1 MGTVLGE
8 AYAPNWAGQPKRMSK
23 EDYAL
28 WKIYQVTE
36 LEGAIAIYFDVL
48 LGTGQEAGEQ
58 YTEEEKKF
66 WREKTQLRADVILE
80 YPDRVKV
87 VELRVNASVSTIG
100 RTQAYQMLL
109 RDDNPFGKTVEAEI
123 VTNLAN
129 KQVEDIAGRQGVKYT
144 VLGI

>member
-1 MGTVLGE
+1 MATTLGE
-8 AYAPNWAGQPKRMSK
+8 RYTPDWAGTPKRMSK

-28 WKIYQVTE
+28 WKIYQITE
-36 LEGAIAIYFDVL
+36 LTDALFVYFDVG
-48 LGTGQEAGEQ
+48 LGKGQEAGGQ
-58 YTEEEKKF
+58 YTEQEQQF
-66 WREKTQLRADVILE
+66 WREKTQLRADVVVE
-80 YPDRVKV
+80 YPDRVRV

-109 RDDNPFGKTVEAEI
+109 RDDNPFGKPVEAEV

-129 KQVEDIAGRQGVKYT
+129 KQVEEIAGRQGIKYT

>member
-1 MGTVLGE
+1 MPTTIGE
-8 AYAPNWAGQPKRMSK
+8 AYTPSWPGTPKRMSK

-28 WKIYQVTE
+28 WKIYQMTE
-36 LEGAIAIYFDVL
+36 LEGAIAVYFDVL
-48 LGTGQEAGEQ
+48 LGTGQEAGPE

-66 WREKTQLRADVILE
+66 WREKTQLRADVVVE

-109 RDDNPFGKTVEAEI
+109 KDDNPFGKTVEAEV

-129 KQVEDIAGRQGVKYT
+129 KQVEEIAGRQGVKYT
-144 VLGI
+144 VLRT